1 LVPSLEEV
9 MPRQVSEAPTDV
21 SSVQV
26 IEAFVGAIA
35 INVKNKVRNKRYL
48 FDAARGV
55 FLQFWKTFISFGGG
69 IVPGDGGGGE
79 K

>member
-1 LVPSLEEV
+1 MVPSLEEV

-48 FDAARGV
+48 FDAARGA
-55 FLQFWKTFISFGGG
+55 
-69 IVPGDGGGGE
+69 PGTNPYARMPR
-79 K
+79 

>member
-35 INVKNKVRNKRYL
+35 NNVKNKVRNKRYL
-48 FDAARGV
+48 FVG
-55 FLQFWKTFISFGGG
+55 LQN
-69 IVPGDGGGGE
+69 
-79 K
+79 